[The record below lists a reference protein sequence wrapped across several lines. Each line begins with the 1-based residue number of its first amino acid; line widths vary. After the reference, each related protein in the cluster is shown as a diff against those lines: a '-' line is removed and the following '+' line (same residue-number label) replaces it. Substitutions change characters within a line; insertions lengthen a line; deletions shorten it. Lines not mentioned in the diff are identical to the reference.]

1 MESLDGAIMILR
13 VVMLIRKL
21 KLPGFTFVTKIM
33 YSCCGLV
40 STILSTMK
48 MILDQPVREIKVV
61 GLRGDETRGNAQQQR

>member
-48 MILDQPVREIKVV
+48 MILDQPVLV
-61 GLRGDETRGNAQQQR
+61 